1 MKKVIKNVMLIVLMQ
16 VALGA
21 SGSNLTPTS
30 DIINKVIDY
39 NNELKTTRTVVKN
52 ANGKIIHEEIAN
64 VSNKFQLSL
73 DLSSLQD
80 GLYSIELDQDSEIK
94 ITPFVVFSNQVIMDE
109 SKSYSIFKP
118 VIYKKGAFVYLSRLS
133 FEKKNLKVKIFD
145 VENNL
150 IYFEQFKEKELLKR
164 IYDFSKMYDK
174 NFKVVLT
181 TEGRTFI
188 HNLRF

>member
-30 DIINKVIDY
+30 DLINKVIDY
-39 NNELKTTRTVVKN
+39 NNELKTTRAVVKN
-52 ANGKIIHEEIAN
+52 ANGKIIHEEIVN

-73 DLSSLQD
+73 DLYSLQD

-174 NFKVVLT
+174 KFKVVLT